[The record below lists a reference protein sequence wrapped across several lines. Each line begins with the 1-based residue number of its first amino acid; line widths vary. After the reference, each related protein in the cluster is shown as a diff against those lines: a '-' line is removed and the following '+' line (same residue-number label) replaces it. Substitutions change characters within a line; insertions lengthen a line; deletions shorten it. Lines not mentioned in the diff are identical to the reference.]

1 MFVGCMARGG
11 LVQRPRVFLADD
23 HTLLLEAFSTLLE
36 PKYEVIGTA
45 VDGRDMLKQVK
56 HLKPDVVVL
65 DINMPNLNGF
75 DAGEKLKKLFP
86 EIKLLFLTVNE
97 DPDLVTEAFRIGAN
111 GYLLKNSASSELFQA
126 IDVVMAGGNYVTP
139 GIARDM
145 ISSFIKNPG
154 GSKSHS
160 NLTLRQREV
169 LQLLAE
175 GNTMKEIAGILSIT
189 PRTVAFHKYQ
199 MMEEL
204 DIKTNSELIQYAI
217 KHGFVG

>member
-1 MFVGCMARGG
+1 
-11 LVQRPRVFLADD
+11 VQRPRVFLADD
-23 HTLLLEAFSTLLE
+23 HTLLLDAFKTLLE
-36 PKYEVIGTA
+36 PKYDIVGTA
-45 VDGRDMLKQVK
+45 VDGREMLKKVK
-56 HLKPDVVVL
+56 ELKPDVVVL

-75 DAGEKLKKLFP
+75 DAGEKLKKTLP
-86 EIKLLFLTVNE
+86 DIKLLFLTVNE

-126 IDVVMAGGNYVTP
+126 IDAAMAGGNYVTP
-139 GIARDM
+139 GLAKDM

-154 GSKSHS
+154 GGKAHGS
-160 NLTLRQREV
+160 LTLRQREV

-175 GNTMKEIAGILSIT
+175 GKTMKEIAGILNIT
-189 PRTVAFHKYQ
+189 ARTVAFHKYQ

-217 KHGFVG
+217 KHGFVA